1 MSKINAVRLINL
13 NYNNNSIRISDETFR
28 FNGESTLLSLRN
40 GGGKSVLVQM
50 IMAPFVHRRYQNA
63 KDRPFA
69 SYFTT
74 NKPTFILVEW
84 KLDQGAGYVLTGMM
98 VRRSQE
104 IDENHQ
110 DELEVVNFISEYR
123 VHCQQD
129 LDHLPVVEKTKKDV
143 TLKGFAVC
151 KQLFETWKRE
161 RHVPFFYYD
170 MNNASQSRQYFS
182 KLAEYQIHYK
192 EWEGIIKKVNLKE
205 SGLSDLFADCRDE
218 KGLVEKWFLEAVE
231 NKLNQDRNRMKEFQ
245 DIMEKYTGQYK
256 DNQSKIQRR
265 DTIRAFGQEAEQ
277 VRETA
282 VRYRDVADQLE
293 GQKGRIADFIY
304 RLHELE
310 GIERAKEQAVSL
322 QMEELAGQ
330 INELEYEKL
339 SGEYYEIADRESHSV
354 SNLEMLRIEEEDL
367 DRKKEEIL
375 YKLHVLACGKQ
386 QENLEECRQEREQ
399 ELQRLSLCRERQENL
414 EPERMRLGW
423 QLKQYYGELQ
433 AHRGEEKEACSR
445 SLMRLEQGKQDAQ
458 RKLEELRESESA
470 LIQRCGALD
479 AQTKMFDGIEERF
492 NQEYMAQGHF
502 GKGNRSGEEG
512 LSGKGVRSME
522 KGFSAK
528 GGRSMEEGFSA
539 EGGRSTEEGLS
550 GEEGHVMEGGY
561 FSEDSRFREGWS
573 RNILGE
579 YEPGALQIAQAEY
592 EKQLNAD
599 ERAKTDAKV
608 EAEQY
613 KEQVKS
619 LRRLVEDKVS
629 EREKL
634 ESARRESKARL
645 LDYEQELSERGVIL
659 RYFGLGQEDAF
670 DTEKI
675 LAAAQRKLLD
685 TDLVRQGLE
694 KEADALEKEYRKMA
708 QGQVLELSEEF
719 RGLLEEAG
727 IHFVYGMEW
736 LRKNQFSAQRNQRIV
751 AEQPFLPYSL
761 IMSGE
766 ELERLAGL
774 GEQVFTSSP
783 VPILRREELEQPG
796 GSGEGTIQSFGKV
809 HFYVW
814 FNDNLL
820 DGEKLKSMLAEQ
832 EMRIRK
838 LRKNI
843 DTKKAE
849 YTEYISHQEKIRGQ
863 KVSKAAFEA
872 VKEEIAALEREF
884 AALEQEILS
893 KREEL
898 AALESRREEKE
909 QQAAQLEKAV
919 LYQSRRLADFK
930 RFCQSYE
937 EYRENCRQLEKAR
950 KERERVLNLQKLE
963 QGKITK
969 LEQNLVTERN
979 RLTALERELESCAEK
994 CLKYQQYQRP
1004 PVGETGTGE
1013 QDSEKD
1019 GGQENMF
1026 GEASE
1031 GKRPGE
1037 VPEGKHSREALEGK
1051 HSGEVSEGKH
1061 PGEALEEIAAEKPI
1075 SETQAKEAE
1084 IRYEVITSGIGAEQ
1098 RELEQRVEKAQR
1110 RYAKALEELRT
1121 LAEKYHL
1128 EKEEWLRIR
1137 YDKKEE
1143 THQEI
1148 LLEEQD
1154 KKLDRQNRL
1163 IQDEEIQCALRKQEK
1178 QGKLSQIKERCGKE
1192 SPVARENIKTI
1203 RFEDAIRKLEYEKE
1217 ETAKEEKRI
1226 QKKLQGY
1233 EGNLTALAEYE
1244 DFVRGEAV
1252 EWEVDFA
1259 AMDGRELT
1267 KQKGILVRDY
1277 NAYTEQRRE
1286 ARSALERVLNRMS
1299 RMEAFAEDFYQKPL
1313 DAMLQLTEDAGR
1325 VLRQLETTVASYNSL
1340 MEKLQVDISLVEKEK
1355 AKIVELVGDYLKEV
1369 HDNLNKIDRN
1379 STITVRERPVKMLK
1393 MELPDWT
1400 ENENLYQLRLQDY
1413 IDDVTARGIALLEEN
1428 QNLQE
1433 YLGTRMTTKGLYDG
1447 VVGIGNVQIRLYK
1460 IEAQREYP
1468 ITWADVAKNSGG
1480 EGFLSAFVILSA
1492 LLYYM
1497 RKDDSDIFADRNEG
1511 KVLLMDNPFAQ
1522 TNASHL
1528 LKPLMDMAKKSNTQL
1543 ICLSGLG
1550 GESIYNRFDNIYVLT
1565 LISAN
1570 LRNDMQYLKAEH
1582 MRGSE
1587 DETVLVSQ
1595 IEVMEQQEFVF

>member
-13 NYNNNSIRISDETFR
+13 NYNNNSIRISDEIFR

-84 KLDQGAGYVLTGMM
+84 KLDQGAGFVLTGMM
-98 VRRSQE
+98 IRRSQE

-123 VHCQQD
+123 THCQQD
-129 LDHLPVVEKTKKDV
+129 IAHLPVVEKTKKDV

-161 RHVPFFYYD
+161 RKVPFFYYD

-256 DNQSKIQRR
+256 DNRSKIQRR

-282 VRYRDVADQLE
+282 VRYRDVTRELE

-310 GIERAKEQAVSL
+310 GLERAKEQAVSL
-322 QMEELAGQ
+322 QLEELAGQ
-330 INELEYEKL
+330 LNELEYEKL

-354 SNLEMLRIEEEDL
+354 SNLEMLRIEGEAL
-367 DRKKEEIL
+367 NRKKEEIL
-375 YKLHVLACGKQ
+375 HKLHVFDCGKQ
-386 QENLEECRQEREQ
+386 QENLEECIQEREQ
-399 ELQRLSLCRERQENL
+399 ELQRLSLCREKQENL

-423 QLKQYYGELQ
+423 QLKQYYGGLQ
-433 AHRGEEKEACSR
+433 ARRGEEKENCIQ
-445 SLMRLEQGKQDAQ
+445 SLSRLEQGKEGSQ
-458 RKLEELRESESA
+458 RKLEELRESESV

-479 AQTKMFDGIEERF
+479 ARTKMFDGIEERF
-492 NQEYMAQGHF
+492 NQEYMAQEH
-502 GKGNRSGEEG
+502 SGEG
-512 LSGKGVRSME
+512 SYSVKGSRSME
-522 KGFSAK
+522 
-528 GGRSMEEGFSA
+528 GGHFREGSRSMEGSHFREGSRSM
-539 EGGRSTEEGLS
+539 EGGHS
-550 GEEGHVMEGGY
+550 GEGGLFMEGGY
-561 FSEDSRFREGWS
+561 FPEKGRFREEWS

-599 ERAKTDAKV
+599 ERAKTDAKI

-634 ESARRESKARL
+634 ESARRENKARL

-659 RYFGLGQEDAF
+659 RYFGMGQEDAF

-675 LAAAQRKLLD
+675 LSVVQRKLLD

-694 KEADALEKEYRKMA
+694 KEADTLEKEYRKMD
-708 QGQVLELSEEF
+708 QGEVLELSEEF

-736 LRKNQFSAQRNQRIV
+736 LRKNRFSAERNQRIV

-774 GEQVFTSSP
+774 GEQVYTSSP
-783 VPILRREELEQPG
+783 VPILRREELEQTE
-796 GSGEGTIQSFGKV
+796 GSGAGTIHSFGKV
-809 HFYVW
+809 NFYVW

-820 DGEKLKSMLAEQ
+820 DGEKLKEMLAEQ
-832 EMRIRK
+832 EVRIRK

-849 YTEYISHQEKIRGQ
+849 YTEYIGHQEKIRGQ
-863 KVSKAAFEA
+863 KVSKASFQA

-884 AALEQEILS
+884 TVLEQEILK

-898 AALESRREEKE
+898 AALEDRREEKE
-909 QQAAQLEKAV
+909 QQAAQLEKV
-919 LYQSRRLADFK
+919 ILYQNRRLADFK

-937 EYRENCRQLEKAR
+937 EYRENCRQLEKAQ

-979 RLTALERELESCAEK
+979 RLTALERELESCTEK
-994 CLKYQQYQRP
+994 YLKYQQYQH
-1004 PVGETGTGE
+1004 VYA
-1013 QDSEKD
+1013 
-1019 GGQENMF
+1019 
-1026 GEASE
+1026 GEADAEETDLRRESRAGEAPE
-1031 GKRPGE
+1031 GKQPGKA
-1037 VPEGKHSREALEGK
+1037 PEGKHAGEIPEGK
-1051 HSGEVSEGKH
+1051 QPGKA
-1061 PGEALEEIAAEKPI
+1061 PEEETAEKPM
-1075 SETQAKEAE
+1075 SEKQAKEAE
-1084 IRYEVITSGIGAEQ
+1084 IRYEVITRGIGAEQ

-1110 RYAKALEELRT
+1110 RCAKALEELKAK
-1121 LAEKYHL
+1121 AEKYHL
-1128 EKEEWLRIR
+1128 EEKEWLQVR

-1143 THQEI
+1143 THQES
-1148 LLEEQD
+1148 LLEDQER
-1154 KKLDRQNRL
+1154 KSDRQNRL
-1163 IQDEEIQCALRKQEK
+1163 IQDEEIRCARHQVEK
-1178 QGKLSQIKERCGKE
+1178 QGKLARIKERCGKE
-1192 SPVARENIKTI
+1192 APVARESIKTI

-1217 ETAKEEKRI
+1217 EASKEEKRI
-1226 QKKLQGY
+1226 QKKLHEY
-1233 EGNLTALAEYE
+1233 DNNLTALAEYE
-1244 DFVRGEAV
+1244 DFARREGI
-1252 EWEVDFA
+1252 EWDVDFA
-1259 AMDGRELT
+1259 AMDGKELT

-1313 DAMLQLTEDAGR
+1313 DAMLQLTEDAER
-1325 VLRQLETTVASYNSL
+1325 VLRQLETTVASFNSL

-1400 ENENLYQLRLQDY
+1400 ENESLYQLRLQDY
-1413 IDDVTARGIALLEEN
+1413 IDDVTARGITLLEEN
-1428 QNLQE
+1428 HNLQE
-1433 YLGTRMTTKGLYDG
+1433 FLGTRMTTKGLYDG

-1528 LKPLMDMAKKSNTQL
+1528 LKPLTDMAKKSNTQL

-1587 DETVLVSQ
+1587 EETVLASR

>member
-50 IMAPFVHRRYQNA
+50 MMAPFVHRRYQNA

-104 IDENHQ
+104 IDESRQ
-110 DELEVVNFISEYR
+110 DELEIINFISEYKM
-123 VHCQQD
+123 HCQQD
-129 LDHLPVVEKTKKDV
+129 IDHLPVVEKTKRDV
-143 TLKGFAVC
+143 TLKGYAVC

-161 RHVPFFYYD
+161 RNVPFFYYD

-205 SGLSDLFADCRDE
+205 SGLSDLFADCKDE

-256 DNQSKIQRR
+256 DNKSKIQRR

-277 VRETA
+277 IRETA
-282 VRYRDVADQLE
+282 ARYRDVAWELE

-304 RLHELE
+304 RLQELE
-310 GIERAKEQAVSL
+310 GIERTREQAVSL
-322 QMEELAGQ
+322 QKEELAYR

-354 SNLEMLRIEEEDL
+354 SNLEMLRLEEEDL
-367 DRKKEEIL
+367 ARKREEIL
-375 YKLHVLACGKQ
+375 HKLHVYVCGKQ

-399 ELQRLSLCRERQENL
+399 ELQRLSLCREKQENL

-423 QLKQYYGELQ
+423 QLKQYYGGLQ
-433 AHRGEEKEACSR
+433 ACREEEKEKSIR
-445 SLMRLEQGKQDAQ
+445 SLTRLEQGKEDSQ
-458 RKLEELRESESA
+458 RKLEELRESEGI

-479 AQTKMFDGIEERF
+479 ARTKMFDGIEDQYNR
-492 NQEYMAQGHF
+492 EYMGQS
-502 GKGNRSGEEG
+502 RSVDGGDPAEEG
-512 LSGKGVRSME
+512 SSVK
-522 KGFSAK
+522 
-528 GGRSMEEGFSA
+528 EGCFT
-539 EGGRSTEEGLS
+539 EGNDSTEGN
-550 GEEGHVMEGGY
+550 
-561 FSEDSRFREGWS
+561 RFREGWN

-592 EKQLNAD
+592 EKQLNTD
-599 ERAKTDAKV
+599 ERAKTDAKK

-613 KEQVKS
+613 KEQVKA

-629 EREKL
+629 ERERL
-634 ESARRESKARL
+634 ESARRENRAVLSG
-645 LDYEQELSERGVIL
+645 YEQELSERGVIL
-659 RYFGLGQEDAF
+659 RYFGMGQEDAF
-670 DTEKI
+670 DTGKI
-675 LAAAQRKLLD
+675 LSAAQRRLLD

-694 KEADALEKEYRKMA
+694 KEADALEKEYRKMD

-727 IHFVYGMEW
+727 IHYVYGMEW
-736 LRKNQFSAQRNQRIV
+736 LRKNRFSAERNRRIV
-751 AEQPFLPYSL
+751 EEQPFLPYSL

-766 ELERLAGL
+766 ELDRLAGL
-774 GEQVFTSSP
+774 GEQVYTSSP
-783 VPILRREELEQPG
+783 VPILRREELEQTGAG
-796 GSGEGTIQSFGKV
+796 GAGIIRSFGII

-820 DGEKLKSMLAEQ
+820 DGEKLKEMLAEQ
-832 EMRIRK
+832 EARIRK

-863 KVSKAAFEA
+863 KVSKEAYDA
-872 VKEEIAALEREF
+872 VKEEIAALEKQF
-884 AALEQEILS
+884 TALEQGILK

-898 AALESRREEKE
+898 AALENKREEKE
-909 QQAAQLEKAV
+909 QQAARLEKAI
-919 LYQSRRLADFK
+919 LYQNRRLADFK

-937 EYRENCRQLEKAR
+937 EYREDCRRLEKAQ

-969 LEQNLVTERN
+969 LEQDLVTEHN
-979 RLTALERELESCAEK
+979 RLAALERESENCAEK
-994 CLKYQQYQRP
+994 CLKYQQYQKP
-1004 PVGETGTGE
+1004 PVEE
-1013 QDSEKD
+1013 II
-1019 GGQENMF
+1019 
-1026 GEASE
+1026 
-1031 GKRPGE
+1031 P
-1037 VPEGKHSREALEGK
+1037 
-1051 HSGEVSEGKH
+1051 VSEG
-1061 PGEALEEIAAEKPI
+1061 
-1075 SETQAKEAE
+1075 QAREAE

-1098 RELEQRVEKAQR
+1098 RELEQRVEKAQK
-1110 RYAKALEELRT
+1110 RYAKTLEELNS
-1121 LAEKYHL
+1121 LAEKYCL
-1128 EKEEWLRIR
+1128 EEKDWIRVR

-1148 LLEEQD
+1148 LLEDQE
-1154 KKLDRQNRL
+1154 KKLSRQNRL
-1163 IQDEEIQCALRKQEK
+1163 IREEEIQCALRKQEK

-1192 SPVARENIKTI
+1192 APVERENIKTI

-1217 ETAKEEKRI
+1217 EASKEEKRI
-1226 QKKLQGY
+1226 QKKLHDY
-1233 EGNLTALAEYE
+1233 ENNLTALAEYE

-1259 AMDGRELT
+1259 AMDGKELT

-1286 ARSALERVLNRMS
+1286 ARSALERVLNRMI

-1313 DAMLQLTEDAGR
+1313 DAMLQLTEDAKR
-1325 VLRQLETTVASYNSL
+1325 VLRQLETTVASYNNL

-1400 ENENLYQLRLQDY
+1400 ENESLYQLRLQDY

-1433 YLGTRMTTKGLYDG
+1433 FLGTRMTTKGLYDG

-1595 IEVMEQQEFVF
+1595 IEVMEQQEFIFTD

>member
-69 SYFTT
+69 GYFTT
-74 NKPTFILVEW
+74 SKPTFILVEW

-104 IDENHQ
+104 IDETRQ
-110 DELEVVNFISEYR
+110 DELEIINFISEYR
-123 VHCQQD
+123 TSCQQD
-129 LDHLPVVEKTKKDV
+129 IDHLPVVEKTKKDV
-143 TLKGFAVC
+143 TLKGFGVC
-151 KQLFETWKRE
+151 RQLFETWKRE
-161 RHVPFFYYD
+161 RQVPFFYYD
-170 MNNASQSRQYFS
+170 MNNPSQSRQYFS

-256 DNQSKIQRR
+256 DNRSKIQRR

-277 VRETA
+277 VREKA
-282 VRYRDVADQLE
+282 VLYRELTGELE
-293 GQKGRIADFIY
+293 AQKGRIADFIY

-310 GIERAKEQAVSL
+310 GTEQAREQEVKL
-322 QMEELAGQ
+322 QIEELGSQ

-354 SNLEMLRIEEEDL
+354 SNLEMLRIEEEAFT
-367 DRKKEEIL
+367 RRREEIL
-375 YKLHVLACGKQ
+375 HKLHVFECGKQ
-386 QENLEECRQEREQ
+386 QEILEECGQEQEQ
-399 ELQRLSLCRERQENL
+399 ELQRLHLCLEKQENL

-423 QLKQYYGELQ
+423 QLKQYYGGLLACHE
-433 AHRGEEKEACSR
+433 EEKEKCSQ
-445 SLMRLEQGKQDAQ
+445 SLSRLEQGKADAK
-458 RKLEELRESESA
+458 RKLEELRENDST

-479 AQTKMFDGIEERF
+479 ARTKMFDGIEEQF
-492 NQEYMAQGHF
+492 NREYMLQDHRAEE
-502 GKGNRSGEEG
+502 RSGIED
-512 LSGKGVRSME
+512 RSR
-522 KGFSAK
+522 
-528 GGRSMEEGFSA
+528 GGRRLAEE
-539 EGGRSTEEGLS
+539 
-550 GEEGHVMEGGY
+550 
-561 FSEDSRFREGWS
+561 SRFREGWS

-579 YEPGALQIAQAEY
+579 YEPGALEIAQAEY

-599 ERAKTDAKV
+599 ERAKTDAKK

-619 LRRLVEDKVS
+619 LRRLLEDKVS
-629 EREKL
+629 GREKL
-634 ESARRESKARL
+634 ESSRREKKARL
-645 LDYEQELSERGVIL
+645 RDYEQELSERSVIL
-659 RYFGLGQEDAF
+659 RYFGMGQEDCF

-675 LAAAQRKLLD
+675 LSVVQRKLLD

-694 KEADALEKEYRKMA
+694 KEADVLEKDYRKMD

-719 RGLLEEAG
+719 SGLLEEAG

-736 LRKNQFSAQRNQRIV
+736 LRKNQLSPERNQRIV
-751 AEQPFLPYSL
+751 KEQPFLPYSL
-761 IMSGE
+761 ILSGE

-774 GEQVFTSSP
+774 GEQVYISSP
-783 VPILRREELEQPG
+783 VPILRREELEQTGAG
-796 GSGEGTIQSFGKV
+796 GGGTIHTFGKV
-809 HFYVW
+809 HFYIW
-814 FNDNLL
+814 FNDKLL
-820 DGEKLKSMLAEQ
+820 DGEKLKGMLAEQ
-832 EMRIRK
+832 EARIRK
-838 LRKNI
+838 LRRNI

-849 YTEYISHQEKIRGQ
+849 YMEYIGHQEKIRGQ
-863 KVSKAAFEA
+863 KVSGEAYEA
-872 VKEEIAALEREF
+872 VKEEINALEKEY
-884 AALEQEILS
+884 AALEQEILK

-898 AALESRREEKE
+898 ASLENRREEKE
-909 QQAAQLEKAV
+909 QQAVQLEKAI
-919 LYQSRRLADFK
+919 LYQNRRLADFK
-930 RFCQSYE
+930 RFCGSYE
-937 EYRENCRQLEKAR
+937 EYRENCRQLEKAQ
-950 KERERVLNLQKLE
+950 KERERVLNLEKLE
-963 QGKITK
+963 QGKIAK
-969 LEQNLVTERN
+969 LEQELMTEQN
-979 RLTALERELESCAEK
+979 HMTALERELESNREK
-994 CLKYQQYQRP
+994 CLKYQQYQRAYA
-1004 PVGETGTGE
+1004 GEADAEETDPE
-1013 QDSEKD
+1013 QAD
-1019 GGQENMF
+1019 GQESRP
-1026 GEASE
+1026 GEELE
-1031 GKRPGE
+1031 GKRTRKAAEGKQPGKASERKPGE
-1037 VPEGKHSREALEGK
+1037 TPEEK
-1051 HSGEVSEGKH
+1051 
-1061 PGEALEEIAAEKPI
+1061 AAEKPM
-1075 SETQAKEAE
+1075 SEKQAKEAE
-1084 IRYEVITSGIGAEQ
+1084 IRHEVITSGIGAEQ
-1098 RELEQRVEKAQR
+1098 RELEQRVEKAQK
-1110 RYAKALEELRT
+1110 RYVNALEELK
-1121 LAEKYHL
+1121 AKAGKYHL
-1128 EKEEWLRIR
+1128 EEKEWLQTR

-1148 LLEEQD
+1148 LLEEQE
-1154 KKLDRQNRL
+1154 KKINRQNRL
-1163 IQDEEIQCALRKQEK
+1163 IHDEEIQCARHQVEK
-1178 QGKLSQIKERCGKE
+1178 QNKLARIKERCGME
-1192 SPVARENIKTI
+1192 TPAARETIKTI
-1203 RFEDAIRKLEYEKE
+1203 RFADAIRKLEYEKE
-1217 ETAKEEKRI
+1217 EAAKEEKRI
-1226 QKKLQGY
+1226 LKKIHEY
-1233 EGNLTALAEYE
+1233 ENNLTALAEYE
-1244 DFVRGEAV
+1244 EFVRGEGI
-1252 EWEVDFA
+1252 EWEADFA
-1259 AMDGRELT
+1259 AMDGKELT
-1267 KQKGILVRDY
+1267 RQKGILVRDY
-1277 NAYTEQRRE
+1277 NAMTEQRRE
-1286 ARSALERVLNRMS
+1286 ARTALERVLNRMV
-1299 RMEAFAEDFYQKPL
+1299 RMEVFAEDFYQKPL
-1313 DAMLQLTEDAGR
+1313 ESMLQLTEDAER
-1325 VLRQLETTVASYNSL
+1325 VLRQLETTVASFNSL

-1369 HDNLNKIDRN
+1369 HDDLNKIDRN

-1400 ENENLYQLRLQDY
+1400 ENESLYQLRLQDY
-1413 IDDVTARGIALLEEN
+1413 IDDVTTRGIALLEKN

-1433 YLGTRMTTKGLYDG
+1433 FLGTRLTTRGLYDS

-1528 LKPLMDMAKKSNTQL
+1528 LKPLTDMAKKSNTQL

-1587 DETVLVSQ
+1587 EETVLASR

>member
-110 DELEVVNFISEYR
+110 DELEVVNFISEYKA
-123 VHCQQD
+123 HCQQD

-161 RHVPFFYYD
+161 WHVPFFYYD

-256 DNQSKIQRR
+256 DNRSKIQRR

-282 VRYRDVADQLE
+282 VRYRDVTRKRE

-310 GIERAKEQAVSL
+310 GIERTKEQAVSL
-322 QMEELAGQ
+322 QMEELAVQ

-375 YKLHVLACGKQ
+375 HKLHVFACGKQ

-423 QLKQYYGELQ
+423 QMKQYYGELQ
-433 AHRGEEKEACSR
+433 AQRGEEKEECSQ
-445 SLMRLEQGKQDAQ
+445 SLSRLEQGKQDAQ
-458 RKLEELRESESA
+458 RKLEELRESEST

-479 AQTKMFDGIEERF
+479 ARTKMFDGIEERF
-492 NQEYMAQGHF
+492 NQEYMTQGH
-502 GKGNRSGEEG
+502 
-512 LSGKGVRSME
+512 SGKGSR
-522 KGFSAK
+522 
-528 GGRSMEEGFSA
+528 
-539 EGGRSTEEGLS
+539 S
-550 GEEGHVMEGGY
+550 GEEGHVMEGDY
-561 FSEDSRFREGWS
+561 FSEDSWFREVWS

-592 EKQLNAD
+592 EKQLNTD
-599 ERAKTDAKV
+599 ERAKTDVKV
-608 EAEQY
+608 EIEQY
-613 KEQVKS
+613 KEQIKS

-645 LDYEQELSERGVIL
+645 LDYEQELSERSVIL
-659 RYFGLGQEDAF
+659 RYFGMGQEDAF

-675 LAAAQRKLLD
+675 LSVVQRKLLD

-694 KEADALEKEYRKMA
+694 KEADALEKEYRKMD

-774 GEQVFTSSP
+774 GEQVYTSSP

-796 GSGEGTIQSFGKV
+796 GSGAGTIQSFGKV
-809 HFYVW
+809 HFYIW

-820 DGEKLKSMLAEQ
+820 DEEKLKGMLAEQ
-832 EMRIRK
+832 EARIRK

-843 DTKKAE
+843 DTKTAE

-863 KVSKAAFEA
+863 KVSKAAYEA
-872 VKEEIAALEREF
+872 VKEGIAALEQEF
-884 AALEQEILS
+884 TALEQEILNR
-893 KREEL
+893 REEL

-909 QQAAQLEKAV
+909 QRTAQLEKAI

-937 EYRENCRQLEKAR
+937 EYRENCRQLEKAQ

-994 CLKYQQYQRP
+994 CLKYQQYQQP
-1004 PVGETGTGE
+1004 SVGETDTE
-1013 QDSEKD
+1013 TASEKD
-1019 GGQENMF
+1019 GGQENIF
-1026 GEASE
+1026 RKASE

-1037 VPEGKHSREALEGK
+1037 ASL
-1051 HSGEVSEGKH
+1051 
-1061 PGEALEEIAAEKPI
+1061 EKPI

-1154 KKLDRQNRL
+1154 KKLNRQNRL

-1192 SPVARENIKTI
+1192 TPVARENIKTI

-1217 ETAKEEKRI
+1217 ETSKEEKRI

-1233 EGNLTALAEYE
+1233 ESNLTALAEYE
-1244 DFVRGEAV
+1244 DFIRGEAV

-1286 ARSALERVLNRMS
+1286 ARSALERVLNRMI

-1325 VLRQLETTVASYNSL
+1325 VLRQLETTIASYNSL

-1369 HDNLNKIDRN
+1369 HDNLNKLDRN

-1433 YLGTRMTTKGLYDG
+1433 FLGTRMTTKGLYDG